1 MFNLLTKIFTRSI
14 IISLLAISTAA
25 AADKLKI
32 VTTLPDFADIAQQ
45 VGGDRIEAFAIA
57 KGYQDPHFVDPKPSY
72 IIKLQKADMF
82 VHAGLDLEIGWVPP
96 LLEGA
101 RNAKILPGAKGNIDA
116 SKGVALLEIPS
127 GDPAQLRAQGDI
139 HVFGNPHY
147 WLDPLRS
154 KQIAKNIFD
163 GLVRLQPQDE
173 AYFKSNLEAL
183 DKKIEAK
190 VAEWEELMRPYNG
203 VKIVAFHNSWPY
215 FDERFGFDIIA
226 FIEPKPGIPPSPKH
240 LAEVINKMNQT
251 GAKVIIIEPYYSKK
265 ACELVASKTGAQV
278 VELATAVDGL
288 PGVKSYF
295 DVFDYNLK
303 KLVAAFQATGATSN
317 DKSR

>member
-1 MFNLLTKIFTRSI
+1 MLSPFVKTLSSTI
-14 IISLLAISTAA
+14 ILFFLVTAA
-25 AADKLKI
+25 FAGDKLNV

-45 VGGDRIEAFAIA
+45 IGGDKIEAFAIA

-101 RNAKILPGAKGNIDA
+101 RNAKILPGAQGNVDA
-116 SKGVALLEIPS
+116 SKGVPLLEIPS

-147 WLDPLRS
+147 WLDPGRG
-154 KQIAKNIFD
+154 KRIAQNIFD
-163 GLVRLQPQDE
+163 GLARLRPQDE
-173 AYFKSNLEAL
+173 AYFKNNLETFN
-183 DKKIEAK
+183 KKIEAQI
-190 VAEWEELMRPYNG
+190 AAWEALIRPFNG
-203 VKIVAFHNSWPY
+203 AKIVAFHNSWPY
-215 FDERFGFDIIA
+215 FDERFDFAVIA
-226 FIEPKPGIPPSPKH
+226 FVEPKPGIPPSPKH

-278 VELATAVDGL
+278 VELATAVDG
-288 PGVKSYF
+288 VAAAKSYF

-303 KLVAAFQATGATSN
+303 KLAAAFQATGATGSN
-317 DKSR
+317 KSR